1 MKFVKQKGQLM
12 EIKLSYKEV
21 STIIDF
27 IKKYAKYEGLLTLKE
42 SQVCFLFS
50 AFIKLLET
58 KEQWEEAMKY
68 SE

>member
-27 IKKYAKYEGLLTLKE
+27 IKKYAKYEGLLTLK
-42 SQVCFLFS
+42 QNQICFLFS
-50 AFIKLLET
+50 AFIKLLEA